1 MGMASAIIKAL
12 GGTPMAVQDVEKLK
26 IQLREALEE
35 NGSLVN
41 ERAGLL
47 ERIDSLE
54 SGSDVSE
61 KELQYLRS
69 IVNYSRLLSS
79 FLTDKSYQAA
89 VLKLTAAIQ
98 NAQEENM
105 L

>member
-1 MGMASAIIKAL
+1 
-12 GGTPMAVQDVEKLK
+12 MAVQDVEKLK

-47 ERIDSLE
+47 ERIDALE